1 MTIKKQY
8 KRLYPNGKCINY
20 IKFDDYVLTSD
31 GIILNNEELLNISY
45 DDYLTKVIDTE
56 LKYNYES
63 SIHQNKLIYDV
74 EEKPSEEI
82 DITPQIEETVIDE
95 PQTDDIDVEIPK
107 FDISTTVKKIKP
119 KTIKVQKKIK
129 KIDFVKLVLDSIVV
143 SCSILSIYFTATY
156 LTKLQNIFI
165 GYLISFSMLMYGLIS
180 SQITRES
187 FKVKR
192 YLRGSLFLITSIIT
206 LGFSMFTSLDVN
218 MCRYYAMNETR
229 NVAEVDK
236 RKNTKQFELLEQELS
251 DNKVQIINLNKDIE
265 IQQKQYVLAWDSTLG
280 KNVIIEGKISSFAQN
295 KIDKDNELILQLQN
309 RNKEINKLLLDLV
322 DDGLT
327 DTDTENKTEN
337 TKSLTELLGVLTN
350 LGGNTVQMLIL
361 IFPSFMIDGINVLAL
376 TILTIKN
383 EKKKKR

>member
-20 IKFDDYVLTSD
+20 IKFDDFVLTSD
-31 GIILNNEELLNISY
+31 GIVLSNDELLTISY
-45 DDYLTKVIDTE
+45 DDYINKVISTQ
-56 LKYNYES
+56 LKYNYEA
-63 SIHQNKLIYDV
+63 SIRNNQLIYDI
-74 EEKPSEEI
+74 EEMPSETSEKEDVITDEVEFPTLNIQSEI
-82 DITPQIEETVIDE
+82 
-95 PQTDDIDVEIPK
+95 K
-107 FDISTTVKKIKP
+107 NIKP
-119 KTIKVQKKIK
+119 KKVQKKIK
-129 KIDFVKLVLDSIVV
+129 KIDFLTLVLDSIVV

-187 FKVKR
+187 FRNKK
-192 YLRGSLFLITSIIT
+192 YLRGSLFLITSVIT

-218 MCRYYAMNETR
+218 MCRYYAMNESR
-229 NVAEVDK
+229 NIAEVDK

-251 DNKVQIINLNKDIE
+251 DNKIQIANLNKDIE
-265 IQQKQYVLAWDSTLG
+265 IQQKQYVLSWDSNLG
-280 KNVIIEGKISSFAQN
+280 KNVIIEGKISSSAQD
-295 KIDKDNELILQLQN
+295 KINKDNELIIKLQD
-309 RNKEINKLLLDLV
+309 RNKEINKLLIDLV

-327 DTDTENKTEN
+327 DTENENKAEN

-376 TILTIKN
+376 TILTIKK

>member
-20 IKFDDYVLTSD
+20 IKFDDFVLTSD
-31 GIILNNEELLNISY
+31 GIVLSNDELLTISY
-45 DDYLTKVIDTE
+45 DDYINKVISTQ
-56 LKYNYES
+56 LKYNYEA
-63 SIHQNKLIYDV
+63 SIRNNQLIYDI
-74 EEKPSEEI
+74 EEMPSETSEKEDVITDEVEFPTFNIQSEI
-82 DITPQIEETVIDE
+82 
-95 PQTDDIDVEIPK
+95 K
-107 FDISTTVKKIKP
+107 NIKP
-119 KTIKVQKKIK
+119 KKVQKKIK
-129 KIDFVKLVLDSIVV
+129 KIDFLTLVLDSIVV

-187 FKVKR
+187 FRNKK
-192 YLRGSLFLITSIIT
+192 YLRGSLFLITSVIT

-218 MCRYYAMNETR
+218 MCRYYAMNESR
-229 NVAEVDK
+229 NIAEVDK

-251 DNKVQIINLNKDIE
+251 DNKIQIANLNKDIE
-265 IQQKQYVLAWDSTLG
+265 IQQKQYVLSWDSNLG
-280 KNVIIEGKISSFAQN
+280 KNVIIEGKISSSAQD
-295 KIDKDNELILQLQN
+295 KINKDNELIIKLQD
-309 RNKEINKLLLDLV
+309 RNKEINKLLIDLV

-327 DTDTENKTEN
+327 DTENENKAEN

-376 TILTIKN
+376 TILTIKK

>member
-20 IKFDDYVLTSD
+20 IKFDDFVLTSD
-31 GIILNNEELLNISY
+31 GIVLSNDELLTISY
-45 DDYLTKVIDTE
+45 DDYINKVISTQ
-56 LKYNYES
+56 LKYNYEA
-63 SIHQNKLIYDV
+63 SIRNNQLIYDIK
-74 EEKPSEEI
+74 EMPSETSEKEDVITDKVEFPTFNIQSEI
-82 DITPQIEETVIDE
+82 
-95 PQTDDIDVEIPK
+95 K
-107 FDISTTVKKIKP
+107 NIKP
-119 KTIKVQKKIK
+119 KKVQKKIK
-129 KIDFVKLVLDSIVV
+129 KIDFLTLVLDSIVV

-187 FKVKR
+187 FRNKK
-192 YLRGSLFLITSIIT
+192 YLRGSLFLITSVIT

-218 MCRYYAMNETR
+218 MCRYYAMNESR
-229 NVAEVDK
+229 NIAEVDK

-251 DNKVQIINLNKDIE
+251 DNKIQIANLNKDIE
-265 IQQKQYVLAWDSTLG
+265 IQQKQYVLSWDSNLG
-280 KNVIIEGKISSFAQN
+280 KNVIIEGKISSSAQD
-295 KIDKDNELILQLQN
+295 KINKDNELIIKLQD
-309 RNKEINKLLLDLV
+309 RNKEINKLLIDLV

-327 DTDTENKTEN
+327 DTENENKAEN

-376 TILTIKN
+376 TILTIKK